1 MDEFDRAE
9 MRALCD
15 QFRQLMRRDLDP
27 MLFDQES
34 CERAGEMIGRAMRR
48 RGSAFAYN
56 LKR

>member
-48 RGSAFAYN
+48 RGSAF
-56 LKR
+56 